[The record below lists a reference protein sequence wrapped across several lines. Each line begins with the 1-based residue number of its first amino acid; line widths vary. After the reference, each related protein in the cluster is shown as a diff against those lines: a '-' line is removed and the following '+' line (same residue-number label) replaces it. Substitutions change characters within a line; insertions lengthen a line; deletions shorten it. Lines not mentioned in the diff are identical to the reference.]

1 MRLFGLPG
9 RRSRL
14 ARSPFVFWL
23 GVGGLAFLTASVV
36 AGAIGQ
42 ARSLSARY
50 GPLEPV
56 VVASRPVE
64 RGAALAP
71 ADVTVELVPGGFVPR
86 GAFRAVDAVA
96 GRTAVV
102 PLVEGS
108 PVLAGHLAPDG
119 LSGVAA
125 LLPVGTR
132 AVTVPADGSSTPKV
146 DRGDVV
152 DVLATLDGQPV
163 LAIAVE
169 AAVVDVGE
177 DSVTVAVRPE
187 EAKSVAYALANGS
200 VTLALTPG
208 PGSGPAAQRN
218 RVASSPSTAAP
229 AATR

>member
-152 DVLATLDGQPV
+152 DV
-163 LAIAVE
+163 
-169 AAVVDVGE
+169 GE